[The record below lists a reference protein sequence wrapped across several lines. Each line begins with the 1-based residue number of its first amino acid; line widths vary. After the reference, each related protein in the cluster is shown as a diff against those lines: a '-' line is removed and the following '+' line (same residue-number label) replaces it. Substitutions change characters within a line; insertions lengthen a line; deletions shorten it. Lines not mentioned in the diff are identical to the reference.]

1 MALVVYSPLWR
12 HAETLT
18 VRPWWC
24 TALCGHTLHIVNH
37 LFVLLLFRRLQLL
50 LLLQFHCTG
59 TSHSE
64 VPDLPCWKTATLP
77 TPPSSPQMAKFLRRA
92 SRRALVKQRWLLN
105 FHRRS
110 VLLRHTQRARHHP
123 PLCLHEL
130 NCAVRCRCRSKL
142 PTGAAGPC
150 HKLRPPGPCIVLA
163 APGRPWVSPGIWQAH
178 TESHQREK
186 CHQMQH
192 NNGAQTQHDKWR
204 ATMAHDAIHATKC
217 NTTNGA

>member
-1 MALVVYSPLWR
+1 M
-12 HAETLT
+12 
-18 VRPWWC
+18 
-24 TALCGHTLHIVNH
+24 
-37 LFVLLLFRRLQLL
+37 
-50 LLLQFHCTG
+50 
-59 TSHSE
+59 
-64 VPDLPCWKTATLP
+64 LP
-77 TPPSSPQMAKFLRRA
+77 TTDTEPHLNQTLVWQAFAWSRPHPLAHPRPCHLKDIDGANIQAATTNLDAARDASQTASASMQRTRLSS
-92 SRRALVKQRWLLN
+92 
-105 FHRRS
+105 
-110 VLLRHTQRARHHP
+110 
-123 PLCLHEL
+123 
-130 NCAVRCRCRSKL
+130 
-142 PTGAAGPC
+142 GPC

>member
-1 MALVVYSPLWR
+1 MPQAS
-12 HAETLT
+12 TSN
-18 VRPWWC
+18 
-24 TALCGHTLHIVNH
+24 TLHIVNH

-110 VLLRHTQRARHHP
+110 VLLRHTQRARHTCHYYFTTALP
-123 PLCLHEL
+123 RECLAAITHHSVCTTSYAIFVPLSSRLSASMSL
-130 NCAVRCRCRSKL
+130 QTSYRRCRAS
-142 PTGAAGPC
+142 
-150 HKLRPPGPCIVLA
+150 
-163 APGRPWVSPGIWQAH
+163 S
-178 TESHQREK
+178 
-186 CHQMQH
+186 
-192 NNGAQTQHDKWR
+192 
-204 ATMAHDAIHATKC
+204 
-217 NTTNGA
+217 

>member
-1 MALVVYSPLWR
+1 MWAYDQRHCRRRSFLLHRHYGASHHSASERSKSSKLPGPTRIFGGDLFDANPCTLAPFTNQVPGAVRMALVVYSPLWR

-77 TPPSSPQMAKFLRRA
+77 TPPSSPQMAKLLRRA

-123 PLCLHEL
+123 PLCL
-130 NCAVRCRCRSKL
+130 L
-142 PTGAAGPC
+142 P
-150 HKLRPPGPCIVLA
+150 
-163 APGRPWVSPGIWQAH
+163 S
-178 TESHQREK
+178 
-186 CHQMQH
+186 
-192 NNGAQTQHDKWR
+192 
-204 ATMAHDAIHATKC
+204 
-217 NTTNGA
+217 